1 MEIEGGRRMRVAPT
15 ITLTEEQRA
24 ELSAIARARSAQP
37 ARLVQRAKVILFAAS
52 GLQNKEIAE
61 RIGASRFLVARWR
74 ERFHDLGF
82 AGIEK
87 DAPRP
92 GRTPKIGPA
101 KIREIVRMTT
111 RELPADAT
119 QWSQRT
125 MAEAAGV
132 SPASVSRIWK
142 AHGLKPHRVRSF
154 KLSNDPH
161 FAEKLVDIVGLY
173 LDPPEHAIVLSID
186 EKSQIQAL
194 DRTQP
199 SLPLKRGRAATMTH
213 DYKRHGVTTLFA
225 ALNTISGRVI
235 GKCMKQHTHKEW
247 LSFLRLI
254 DRRTPKHKTIHL
266 IQDNYTT
273 HKHPAVQAWL
283 AEHPRFIVHFTPTS
297 ASWLNMVERFFR
309 DLTVKQLRRGSFQN
323 VAELEDAITN
333 YIAHHN
339 DAPKPFIWTAKAT
352 DILEKVKRGRA
363 ALHKIASA

>member
-1 MEIEGGRRMRVAPT
+1 M
-15 ITLTEEQRA
+15 
-24 ELSAIARARSAQP
+24 
-37 ARLVQRAKVILFAAS
+37 QRAKVILFAAS
-52 GLQNKEIAE
+52 GLQNKEIAQ
-61 RIGASRFLVARWR
+61 RIGASRFLFARWR
-74 ERFHDLGF
+74 ERFSDLGI

-101 KIREIVRMTT
+101 KTREIVRMTT
-111 RELPADAT
+111 RELPPDAT
-119 QWSQRT
+119 QWNQRT
-125 MAEAAGV
+125 MADATGV

-142 AHGLKPHRVRSF
+142 SHGLKPHRVRSF
-154 KLSNDPH
+154 KLSNDPN
-161 FAEKLVDIVGLY
+161 FAKKLVDIVGLY
-173 LDPPEHAIVLSID
+173 LNPPEHAIVLSVD
-186 EKSQIQAL
+186 ENSQIQAL

-199 SLPLKRGRAATMTH
+199 SLPLKRGRATTMTH

-266 IQDNYTT
+266 IQDNYAT

-309 DLTVKQLRRGSFQN
+309 DLTTKKSRRGSFHH
-323 VAELEDAITN
+323 VSELESDIAD
-333 YIAHHN
+333 YIDHHN
-339 DAPKPFIWTAKAT
+339 DAPKPFIWTAKAS

-363 ALHKIASA
+363 TLLKIASA

>member
-1 MEIEGGRRMRVAPT
+1 MRVAPT

-24 ELSAIARARSAQP
+24 ALSAIARARSAQT

-52 GLQNKEIAE
+52 GLQNKEIAQ

-74 ERFHDLGF
+74 ERFSELGI

-92 GRTPKIGPA
+92 GRTPKIGSA

-111 RELPADAT
+111 RELPPDAT

-125 MAEAAGV
+125 MAEATGV

-142 AHGLKPHRVRSF
+142 SHGLKPHRVRSF
-154 KLSNDPH
+154 KLSNDPN

-199 SLPLKRGRAATMTH
+199 SLPLKRGRATTMTH

-283 AEHPRFIVHFTPTS
+283 ADHPRFIVHFTPTS

-309 DLTVKQLRRGSFQN
+309 DLTTKRIRRGSFHN
-323 VAELEDAITN
+323 VSELESAIAD

-339 DAPKPFIWTAKAT
+339 DAPNPFIWTAKAS

-363 ALHKIASA
+363 TLHKIASV

>member
-1 MEIEGGRRMRVAPT
+1 MRVAPT

-24 ELSAIARARSAQP
+24 TLSAIARARSAQP

-52 GLQNKEIAE
+52 GLQNKEIAQ

-74 ERFHDLGF
+74 ERFRELGI

-111 RELPADAT
+111 RELPPDAT

-125 MAEAAGV
+125 MAEATGV

-142 AHGLKPHRVRSF
+142 SHGLKPHRVRSF
-154 KLSNDPH
+154 KLSNDPN

-173 LDPPEHAIVLSID
+173 LNPPEHAIVLSVD

-199 SLPLKRGRAATMTH
+199 SLPLKRGRAKTMTH

-266 IQDNYTT
+266 IQDNYAT
-273 HKHPAVQAWL
+273 HKHPVVQAWL

-309 DLTVKQLRRGSFQN
+309 DLTTQRVRRGVFRS
-323 VAELEDAITN
+323 VAALIAAIEE
-333 YIAHHN
+333 HVRVHN
-339 DAPKPFIWTAKAT
+339 ADPKPFIWTAKAT
-352 DILEKVKRGRA
+352 DILEKVKRARVR
-363 ALHKIASA
+363 IQNVQSA

>member
-1 MEIEGGRRMRVAPT
+1 MRVAPT

-24 ELSAIARARSAQP
+24 ALSAIARARSAQP

-52 GLQNKEIAE
+52 GLQNREIAQ

-74 ERFHDLGF
+74 ERFSELGI

-92 GRTPKIGPA
+92 GRTPKIGPK

-111 RELPADAT
+111 RELPPNAT

-142 AHGLKPHRVRSF
+142 SHGLKPHRVRSF
-154 KLSNDPH
+154 KLSNDPN

-199 SLPLKRGRAATMTH
+199 SLPLKRGHAKTMTH

-247 LSFLRLI
+247 LSFLRFI

-273 HKHPAVQAWL
+273 HKHHAVQVWL

-309 DLTVKQLRRGSFQN
+309 DLTTKRIRRGSFYH
-323 VAELEDAITN
+323 VSELESAIAD

-339 DAPKPFIWTAKAT
+339 DAPKPFIWTAKAS

-363 ALHKIASA
+363 TLHKIASA